1 MKENIRNILYLLKGE
16 QQYYEDLLRRQNTVP
31 VSFTN
36 VSPNVQRLIS
46 VLSNASQDATS
57 YNNARVRMYISATL
71 NTVLF
76 GLNSWMIR
84 SQDIFTDSY
93 LQHFEERRAANPNKN
108 LPTDTDLFASFRQ
121 FFTSG
126 ISHFSCY
133 FVGLSKSNTLMWHT
147 NPAEEDEY
155 YEMLNKMYDK
165 DIVNISYILDITTS
179 LIFLSPT
186 IASGP
191 QIPGTS
197 HPYTNNPYLE
207 THSASEIGW
216 AVTFHNWSEAIDSN
230 NVLRALYQALCPF
243 IKSEILEK
251 VIKLA
256 NPNYQDIKLATVYAL
271 NSNTKSTTEVSSKL
285 EKTIHDIVASRYI
298 YTVIADNS
306 FDNVNMDIDFQ
317 KIGSEFDN
325 GVEIEG
331 VVYRRVTN
339 NPSCFFEI
347 VRPDGTTQ
355 PVAIEFEETK
365 QLLYNA
371 QLSTM
376 CCDEIELSEINRVQF
391 AGATRP
397 DSIFNPNFTAVVV
410 ESEVPDENGMKL
422 VKSKV
427 YSTIALAALT
437 DKVYLDYQEGIINST
452 FVTNGRSYE
461 TFLLDFKSS
470 EEDEEFKNIILPPLC
485 ATFHIKLAVCPHC
498 GKIYAMN
505 NTAII
510 LGVSMAFS
518 LHASG
523 VFPFDSGD
531 SNKKLTHSL
540 NREYFKSRFGTAF
553 KLLKDQTLNHLNDFS
568 LDYSEA
574 PIPEF
579 DGISLKHA
587 LNDIYKEKKI
597 LVRNSRASSLPKDTV
612 DLYSHLMSVSKVI
625 FKGDTEESL
634 SPEVIIPDFFRRIQ
648 IRSDQ
653 EQFGNYLISSEGS
666 EHKKY
671 MELPIANIPLLRI
684 NSIIGGTNLLLTI
697 RDYYYTVLYNVY
709 TKSNMCLEAS
719 CLNECYNI
727 ETFARILSGYLNIL
741 YRYDE
746 DREYIPICDYCILF
760 KPEIEVIKD
769 LRDILESPSNSL
781 DVREDSLP
789 EGFPEKFKFNVDQ
802 SDKKSILDEAVRVLD
817 SNSKFTRREMVLLT
831 YAYLEY
837 LSYIVVDAQENFVEI
852 PNAQDFLF
860 SREVNE
866 DSELSILSR
875 VGTASES
882 MGSDSKT
889 TFEKFVRTLF
899 YKIEARFDKE
909 PLSYYKNN
917 DANFI
922 FDKDPGNEVL
932 IYDASLE
939 PVAPKI
945 NSADIHLP
953 YTDFIYLMGLI
964 FKVSFQSPMNSL
976 KKLWPFHA
984 SIKYSPG
991 WPSASLFR
999 YRVDAKIDSKEIR
1012 EKIAYNYL
1020 DLLCS
1025 TYFTYDCSRSN
1036 YLDYVDSY
1044 DGRFVESS
1052 AREFVAL
1059 IIKDKTKLDNSE
1071 AVTKLLSK
1079 ESLNKSTGYFDIIE
1093 DEYRAGIYSQ
1103 KENTSRNLSEVEN
1116 AYKKFEKNRLNSLK
1130 LILKQYKCISAEK
1143 MLFPDT
1149 KLKSNLLML
1158 LPDPFSDLDDDI
1170 LMRLF
1175 LLNRDKLDEVCQR
1188 LEMSVK
1194 NKNADDDYDGL
1205 RERLASCLSIVPES
1219 VFEHFKDFFNELAIT
1234 SPYIEK
1240 LLRK

>member
-16 QQYYEDLLRRQNTVP
+16 QQYYEDLLRRQNAVP

-76 GLNSWMIR
+76 GLNSWMTR

-216 AVTFHNWSEAIDSN
+216 TVTFHNWSEAIDSN
-230 NVLRALYQALCPF
+230 NVSRALYQALCPF

-306 FDNVNMDIDFQ
+306 FDNVSMDIDFQ

-653 EQFGNYLISSEGS
+653 KQFGNYLISSEKA

-727 ETFARILSGYLNIL
+727 ETFTRILSGYLNIL

-837 LSYIVVDAQENFVEI
+837 LSCIVVDAQENFVAI

-1149 KLKSNLLML
+1149 KLKSNLLIL
-1158 LPDPFSDLDDDI
+1158 LPDPFSDLDNDI